1 MSTSG
6 FARTAELEFWPVIG
20 GRDVMIVVE
29 AIVLAAEAGNPMS
42 QDSYSF
48 ELRDCQGCSRAV
60 AREWLARNERF
71 AATQYHERMKRER
84 EL

>member
-1 MSTSG
+1 MSASG
-6 FARTAELEFWPVIG
+6 FAHTAELEFWPVIG

-29 AIVLAAEAGNPMS
+29 AIVIARDKGDPHSET
-42 QDSYSF
+42 QYSF

-71 AATQYHERMKRER
+71 AVAQYHERMKRDS
-84 EL
+84 